1 MKKNV
6 DKLASMYPKTVRW
19 SDADEAFVGTVHGL
33 VGDCC
38 HGDDPCEVY
47 QQCEEIARE
56 CVEASLSMKKEL
68 PEPPENIKP
77 INLRSLPVPDPAVIR
92 KALGLS
98 QVEFAKF
105 LGISPKTLHKWEQ
118 KTSSPSGAA
127 CSLLRIAAQEPKTV
141 LQVLSA

>member
-1 MKKNV
+1 MKNNV

-19 SDADEAFVGTVHGL
+19 SDADEAFIGTVHGL

-38 HGDDPCEVY
+38 HGDDPHEVFR
-47 QQCEEIARE
+47 QCEEIAKE
-56 CVEASLSMKKEL
+56 CVEAAIFIKKEL
-68 PEPPENIKP
+68 PKPPENIKP
-77 INLRSLPVPDPAVIR
+77 IRSLPVPDPAVIR

-118 KTSSPSGAA
+118 KTSAPSGAA

>member
-1 MKKNV
+1 MSEKIN
-6 DKLASMYPKTVRW
+6 KLASMYPKTVRW
-19 SDADEAFVGTVHGL
+19 SDEDHAFIGTIHGL

-38 HGDDPCEVY
+38 HGDDPVEVY
-47 QQCEEIARE
+47 RECEAIARD
-56 CVEASLSMKKEL
+56 CVKTSLLINKVL
-68 PEPPENIKP
+68 PKPPSQLKP
-77 INLRSLPVPDPAVIR
+77 TRSLPVPDPVLIR

-118 KTSSPSGAA
+118 KTSAPSGAA

-141 LQVLSA
+141 LQVLGT

>member
-1 MKKNV
+1 MKNDI

-38 HGDDPCEVY
+38 HGNDPCEVY

-56 CVEASLSMKKEL
+56 CVEAAFFIKKKL
-68 PEPPENIKP
+68 PKPPVKLKP
-77 INLRSLPVPDPAVIR
+77 IPSLPVPDPAVIR

-98 QVEFAKF
+98 QVEFSKF

-118 KTSSPSGAA
+118 KTSQPSGAA
-127 CSLLRIAAQEPKTV
+127 RSLLKIAAEKPKTV
-141 LQVLSA
+141 LQVLGE

>member
-1 MKKNV
+1 MKNNV

-38 HGDDPCEVY
+38 HGDDPHEVFR
-47 QQCEEIARE
+47 QCEEIAKE
-56 CVEASLSMKKEL
+56 CVEAAIFIKKEL
-68 PEPPENIKP
+68 PKPPENIKP
-77 INLRSLPVPDPAVIR
+77 IRSLPVPDPAVIR

-118 KTSSPSGAA
+118 KTSAPSGAA

>member
-1 MKKNV
+1 MQKKV
-6 DKLASMYPKTVRW
+6 DRLASMYPKTVRW

-38 HGDDPCEVY
+38 HGDDPYDVY
-47 QQCEEIARE
+47 RQCEEIARE
-56 CVEASLSMKKEL
+56 CVEAAFSIKKEL
-68 PEPPENIKP
+68 PPPPDHIKP
-77 INLRSLPVPDPAVIR
+77 IRPLPVPDPAVIR

-98 QVEFAKF
+98 QVEFSRF

-127 CSLLRIAAQEPKTV
+127 RSLLKIAAEEPKTV
-141 LQVLSA
+141 LQVLGG